1 MDEAVA
7 PWRALEDPPAGV
19 VDGNGAG
26 EGTGRHPSRALGLVV
41 AAAILGVIA
50 FWLAASA
57 NRGSVVVDGASAQ
70 VEGTSNADLLGSSP
84 PRGSGGS
91 TGGEAELV
99 VDVQGAVARPGVLHL
114 PRGSRVGDGIA
125 AAGGFGPR
133 VAADRV
139 GRELNM
145 AAVLHDGDQI
155 VVPSRDDPGSAGGPL
170 PTSSVGSS
178 AGHGPVDLNRATASE
193 LDSLPGIGPVTA
205 NKIIAARDE
214 ERFAS
219 VHELRSRKILG
230 AATFEKIKD
239 LVVVR

>member
-1 MDEAVA
+1 MDEAAA

-19 VDGNGAG
+19 VGGAEAG
-26 EGTGRHPSRALGLVV
+26 EAPRHRPSWVLGLLVV
-41 AAAILGVIA
+41 AATLGAIA

-57 NRGSVVVDGASAQ
+57 TRGSVVVDGASAA
-70 VEGTSNADLLGSSP
+70 VDGASGADVLGSSGARGP
-84 PRGSGGS
+84 GGSNGSG
-91 TGGEAELV
+91 AELV

-114 PRGSRVGDGIA
+114 PRGSRVGDAIT

-145 AAVLHDGDQI
+145 AAVVHDGDQI
-155 VVPSRDDPGSAGGPL
+155 VVPSRDERGSAGGPS
-170 PTSSVGSS
+170 PTSAAGSG

-193 LDSLPGIGPVTA
+193 LDALPGIGPVTA

-214 ERFAS
+214 KPFAS
-219 VHELRSRKILG
+219 VDELRSRKILG
-230 AATFEKIKD
+230 PATFDKIKD